1 MKQSRTLAYV
11 AFAIVCIVWG
21 TTYLAIRVA
30 VTTMPPFLL
39 TGARYLFGG
48 VVLFIV
54 AKIHGD
60 AIPRSRRVLAE
71 VVLCGVLM
79 VAIGNLS
86 VVWAEQW
93 VPSGFA
99 ALFVGTAP
107 FWVALIEL
115 TRRSGERVELRRG
128 IGMLIGFIGVA
139 LLVTPN
145 GAGKAFDAH
154 FVIGALVIQAG
165 CIAWQYGTVRG
176 KYALASIPPLM
187 SSALQMLFGGVV
199 VSLAGLGLGELPHFH
214 ATPKTLGALAYLA
227 IFGSV
232 LAYTSYVYAARHLRT
247 TTLSLYAYVNPL
259 VAVILGWF
267 FLREQLTWVSITAMA
282 IILTGVALVQSSRGG
297 PKRATLMNVP
307 LPKKAA

>member
-1 MKQSRTLAYV
+1 MKHDRFLAYA
-11 AFAIVCIVWG
+11 AFAVVCIVWG

-39 TGARYLFGG
+39 TGARFLFGG

-54 AKIHGD
+54 AKLHGD
-60 AIPRSRRVLAE
+60 AIPHSRRILGE
-71 VVLCGVLM
+71 VALCGVLM

-107 FWVALIEL
+107 FWVILIEW
-115 TRRSGERVELRRG
+115 TRRTGERVEPRRG
-128 IGMLIGFIGVA
+128 LGMLVGFIGVA
-139 LLVTPN
+139 LLVTPH

-176 KYALASIPPLM
+176 KYALASMPPLM
-187 SSALQMLFGGVV
+187 SSALQMLAGGAVV
-199 VSLAGLGLGELPHFH
+199 TVVGLSVGELPHFH
-214 ATPKTLGALAYLA
+214 ATPRTFAALAYLA
-227 IFGSV
+227 VFGSV
-232 LAYTSYVYAARHLRT
+232 LTYTAYVYAARHLRT

-259 VAVILGWF
+259 VAVLLGWF
-267 FLREQLTWVSITAMA
+267 VLHEHMTWVSVTAMVV
-282 IILTGVALVQSSRGG
+282 ILTGMALVQTSRAASQGVG
-297 PKRATLMNVP
+297 VSGDAAAE
-307 LPKKAA
+307 KAA

>member
-1 MKQSRTLAYV
+1 MKHDRALAYA
-11 AFAIVCIVWG
+11 AFAAVCIVWG

-39 TGARYLFGG
+39 TGARYLFAG

-54 AKIHGD
+54 ARLHGD
-60 AIPRSRRVLAE
+60 AIPRSGRVLGD

-107 FWVALIEL
+107 FWSTLIEVL
-115 TRRSGERVELRRG
+115 RRSGERLELRRG
-128 IGMLIGFIGVA
+128 IGMLVGFLGVA
-139 LLVTPN
+139 MLVTPR
-145 GAGKAFDAH
+145 GAGKAFDSR

-165 CIAWQYGTVRG
+165 CIAWQYGTIRG
-176 KYALASIPPLM
+176 KYALAAVPPLM
-187 SSALQMLFGGVV
+187 SSALQMLAGGLVV
-199 VSLAGLGLGELPHFH
+199 TLAGVALGELPRFH
-214 ATPKTLGALAYLA
+214 ATPRTFAALAYLSL
-227 IFGSV
+227 FGSV

-247 TTLSLYAYVNPL
+247 TNMSLYAYVNPV
-259 VAVILGWF
+259 VAVILGW
-267 FLREQLTWVSITAMA
+267 LVLHEQLTWVSVTAMVV
-282 IILTGVALVQSSRGG
+282 ILGGVAMVQSGRGASR
-297 PKRATLMNVP
+297 KVTVSCEAAAE
-307 LPKKAA
+307 KAA